1 LPGDKS
7 ESSFECLNDISTKE
21 DVLGFRPYV
30 EAIAEFLTAE
40 GTRPPITLSIEGQWG
55 CGKSSFMKQLKEEI
69 EKKNICSDGNKSSN
83 QNETFDPYSFK
94 SKIGSTLKYSSL
106 KIKRRNYFTVW
117 FNCWRYE
124 KEDELWA
131 AFALVLMEQLSEQ
144 LSLLRRL
151 WAQFK
156 LRCLRLEFKWKGK
169 NSFYL
174 NVVIFILML
183 CISIAYSIPAFM
195 EVLSSHSIDGSLINV
210 LVKLTGIL
218 GPILP
223 ILYIGKDIINVV
235 GNPFDFSKFVSS
247 PNYTEHISFIEH
259 FHSDFDRIIESYV
272 GNSRVYVFVDDLD
285 RCEVPKA
292 AELMQALN
300 LMISDKAN
308 VYFSIGMDRKVISA
322 GLAAKNEKVLGYL
335 DVNNRLEYGYDFI
348 EKFIQLPFK
357 VPSPKTEDFKKFMN
371 HQPEKKNSW
380 LYDNP
385 LSKKFKKLFSQF
397 KFNPSNTQSDV
408 GNIPP
413 EDPES
418 GKYGEKVSRNAAN
431 DEPEKEEK
439 ITNGMDCD
447 EKLVELDHILEMV
460 APALD
465 RNPRRMKQ
473 FINQFRFQRTI
484 GKRVGL
490 FSYNKDTDP
499 ENMWNCKKLA
509 KFVAISMK
517 WPSLILALSSKSKL
531 LDQLQE
537 YALKP
542 KNETKSL
549 EKWTKDEK
557 LISLLRYGCEENNPL
572 KKQDYTLSGL
582 DFEKLLQ
589 ISPEVIST
597 EGENEISSITI
608 DRIEFVRIP
617 SGEFMMGSSK
627 NEMKNYSDGTIH
639 NVSIKYSFDLGK
651 YPVNQKQWEK
661 VMGSNP
667 SDFKGDDLPVESVSW
682 ENVQEFIKRLN
693 EIEGTDKYRLPSE
706 AEWEYA
712 CRAGT
717 ATRYSF
723 GEDES
728 KLKDYAWYNENS
740 DGRTHSVGQKKPN
753 LWGLFDMHGNVWEWC
768 QDRWHDNYNG
778 APLDGSAWEDGIS
791 SSRVIRG
798 GCWTDNAWVCRSA
811 IRGKSDSGTSESYV
825 GFRLL
830 RKL

>member
-1 LPGDKS
+1 LSGDKS
-7 ESSFECLNDISTKE
+7 ESSFECLNDVSTKE

-40 GTRPPITLSIEGQWG
+40 STLAPITLSIEGQWG
-55 CGKSSFMKQLKEEI
+55 CGKSSFMEQLKKKIEE
-69 EKKNICSDGNKSSN
+69 ENDR
-83 QNETFDPYSFK
+83 K
-94 SKIGSTLKYSSL
+94 SK
-106 KIKRRNYFTVW
+106 RNKYFTVW

-131 AFALVLMEQLSEQ
+131 AFALNFMEQLSEQ
-144 LSLLRRL
+144 LSWKWRPWAKIKLVWRRL
-151 WAQFK
+151 K
-156 LRCLRLEFKWKGK
+156 FKWKSSSSILFHILLRIIYIAGITLFWIAILY
-169 NSFYL
+169 NSPRLIEWLF
-174 NVVIFILML
+174 
-183 CISIAYSIPAFM
+183 
-195 EVLSSHSIDGSLINV
+195 SHSSDDNSVRIISNILVV
-210 LVKLTGIL
+210 LTASVGFVHYLL
-218 GPILP
+218 SF
-223 ILYIGKDIINVV
+223 GKDFFKLL
-235 GNPFDFSKFVSS
+235 GNPFDFSMFVQNS
-247 PNYTEHISFIEH
+247 NYVEHISFIEH
-259 FHSDFDRIIESYV
+259 FHSDFYKIVESYV

-308 VYFSIGMDRKVISA
+308 VYFSIGIDRKVISA
-322 GLAAKNEKVLGYL
+322 GFAAKNDKVLKYL
-335 DVNNRLEYGYDFI
+335 FPTDGLEYGYDYI

-371 HQPEKKNSW
+371 PQPKKKNSW
-380 LYDNP
+380 LYDDP
-385 LSKKFKKLFSQF
+385 LSKMFKKFFSIY
-397 KFNPSNTQSDV
+397 KGDHPSSQSEI

-413 EDPES
+413 EGSES
-418 GKYGEKVSRNAAN
+418 GKPGENIPRNTAN
-431 DEPEKEEK
+431 NEPEKEEE
-439 ITNGMDCD
+439 IMNDIDCD
-447 EKLVELDHILEMV
+447 EKSMEMDHILEMV

-484 GKRVGL
+484 GKRTGL
-490 FSYNKDTDP
+490 FSYNKGTAP

-509 KFVAISMK
+509 KFVAISMR
-517 WPSLILALSSKSKL
+517 WPSLTLALGSNSKL

-549 EKWTKDEK
+549 EKWTKDER
-557 LISLLRYGCEENNPL
+557 LIGLLRYGCEENNRL
-572 KKQDYTLSGL
+572 KKQEDYTLSGL

-597 EGENEISSITI
+597 EGDNEVSSIII

-617 SGEFMMGSSK
+617 SGDFMMGSPT
-627 NEMKNYSDGTIH
+627 NEMGNYSDGPVH

-651 YPVNQKQWEK
+651 YPVTQKQWEK

-667 SDFKGDDLPVESVSW
+667 SDFKGDDLPVESISW
-682 ENVQEFIKRLN
+682 ENVQEFIKKLN

-717 ATRYSF
+717 TTSYSF
-723 GEDES
+723 GDDES
-728 KLKDYAWYNENS
+728 KLKDYAWCNENS

-753 LWGLFDMHGNVWEWC
+753 SWGLFDMYGNVWEWC
-768 QDRWHDNYNG
+768 QDKWHDNYDG

-811 IRGKSDSGTSESYV
+811 IRGKSDSGTSDSYV